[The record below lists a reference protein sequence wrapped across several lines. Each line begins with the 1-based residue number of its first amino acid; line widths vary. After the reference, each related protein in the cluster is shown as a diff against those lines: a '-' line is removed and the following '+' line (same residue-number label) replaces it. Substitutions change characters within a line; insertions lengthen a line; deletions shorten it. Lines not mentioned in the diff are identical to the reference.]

1 MLMVFGVDRNH
12 TGTGE
17 EDISQ
22 ANFYGGG
29 RGGGVRRY
37 LGRNPF
43 ISNNEKHILI
53 NNTILWQILFEY
65 IF

>member
-1 MLMVFGVDRNH
+1 MHSGSMLMVFGVDRNH

-29 RGGGVRRY
+29 RGGKALPR
-37 LGRNPF
+37 
-43 ISNNEKHILI
+43 EKSFYFK
-53 NNTILWQILFEY
+53 Q
-65 IF
+65 